1 MNLPDDKS
9 PSLFFLPPELVF
21 RPVFN
26 ALDIAPVQ
34 PYNQSADDRRAASG
48 KHDVAPSHKMKVQK
62 CNGGIRRRAADAAR
76 ETILLHRNT
85 IKNTANKGKIST
97 GLMAM
102 IVPVATD
109 TALPPLKPK
118 YTGYTCPRTAQNAA
132 I

>member
-48 KHDVAPSHKMKVQK
+48 KHDVAPSHRNVTA
-62 CNGGIRRRAADAAR
+62 GYAAAQQMLAR

-118 YTGYTCPRTAQNAA
+118 
-132 I
+132 